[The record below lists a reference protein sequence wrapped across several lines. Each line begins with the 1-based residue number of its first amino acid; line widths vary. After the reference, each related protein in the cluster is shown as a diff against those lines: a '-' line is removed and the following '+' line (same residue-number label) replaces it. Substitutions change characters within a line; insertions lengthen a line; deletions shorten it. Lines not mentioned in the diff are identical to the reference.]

1 MEVTRGHIVLIVLVL
16 LVGSALMYMG
26 TVGGSDLRLVVG
38 GGFFVIMGMAAGLLT
53 IGHLLPG
60 RAGAILRNIRL
71 IRLVFWA
78 TVGLMMLVIAGSLLA
93 RRGG

>member
-26 TVGGSDLRLVVG
+26 TVGDLDLRLVVG

-53 IGHLLPG
+53 MGHMLPG
-60 RAGAILRNIRL
+60 RAGAILRSMRL
-71 IRLVFWA
+71 IRLVFWG
-78 TVGLMMLVIAGSLLA
+78 TVGLMMLVIGGSLLA